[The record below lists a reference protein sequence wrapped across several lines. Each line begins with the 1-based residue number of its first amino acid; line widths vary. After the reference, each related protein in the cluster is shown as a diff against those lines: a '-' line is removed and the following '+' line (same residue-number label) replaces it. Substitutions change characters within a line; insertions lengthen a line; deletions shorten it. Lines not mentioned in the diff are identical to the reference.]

1 MRRAKLFAMAVSV
14 LTLIGAVGVA
24 HAETSGQAAAPSQPV
39 HWDQKGRWSLRLET
53 TQTPVGRDLQNR
65 DMQAGAYYHL
75 TPSLRVGGA
84 VSFSN
89 APAQPDRTDL
99 PQDQAP
105 RVKLE
110 TSFKF

>member
-1 MRRAKLFAMAVSV
+1 M
-14 LTLIGAVGVA
+14 
-24 HAETSGQAAAPSQPV
+24 SQPF
-39 HWDQKGRWSLRLET
+39 
-53 TQTPVGRDLQNR
+53 GRDMQMR
-65 DMQAGAYYHL
+65 DVQAGAYYHV

-84 VSFSN
+84 VTFGE
-89 APAQPDRTDL
+89 APSQPNRTDL